1 MVYTCSHRPFIKIL
15 LELNKVDIFL
25 FSDLSIDAMDVSGEQ
40 QVSVYFMC

>member
-1 MVYTCSHRPFIKIL
+1 MYCSHQPFIKIL
-15 LELNKVDIFL
+15 LKLNKVFFFL